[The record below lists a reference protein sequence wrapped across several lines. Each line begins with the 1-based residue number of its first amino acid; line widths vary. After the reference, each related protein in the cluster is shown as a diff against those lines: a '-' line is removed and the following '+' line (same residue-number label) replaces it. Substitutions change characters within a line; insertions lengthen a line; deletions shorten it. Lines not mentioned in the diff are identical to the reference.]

1 MEGKLFKAFS
11 YFGVKLLNFLK
22 VFCVFFLIRLD
33 WSQLNNHRDS
43 A

>member
-1 MEGKLFKAFS
+1 MEEKLFKAFS

-22 VFCVFFLIRLD
+22 CFVFFKIRLD
-33 WSQLNNHRDS
+33 WSQINNHRDF